1 MYYNLVATEMGIK
14 VAKMDFF
21 TVVDPI
27 HNKIFSAIRKYCQNK
42 DECLMTRLRIKFD
55 NLFYAII
62 EYIPSISF

>member
-1 MYYNLVATEMGIK
+1 MYYNLVETEMGIK

-27 HNKIFSAIRKYCQNK
+27 HNKIFSAIRKCFQNK
-42 DECLMTRLRIKFD
+42 DECLITNSHQIR

-62 EYIPSISF
+62 EYIPLINF